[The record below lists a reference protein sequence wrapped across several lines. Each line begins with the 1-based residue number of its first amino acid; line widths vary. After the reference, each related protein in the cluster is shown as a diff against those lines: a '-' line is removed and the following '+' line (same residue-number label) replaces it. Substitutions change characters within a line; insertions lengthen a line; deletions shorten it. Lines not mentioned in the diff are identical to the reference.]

1 MPSPDGPPLSRAARL
16 LTVGRWLCGR
26 SLEQS
31 YECAQQ
37 AVRAAEL
44 SGETDLLAQALN
56 LQATIEIDL
65 GLSQLAH
72 QKLLR
77 VQQLA
82 EDIGDAAMRVKAA
95 NNLGLLH
102 MMRGEIRDALREFQ
116 VGYRILQEDADII
129 PLTLAGRIL
138 VNLAASYN
146 LWNEPD
152 KALHTL
158 DRLSQ
163 FSAVASEV
171 QVYSELTRA
180 HAALLLA
187 QHHRTLGHAGRTA
200 EYLHAAEEHLRRADQ
215 LGDPLSPWSIACE
228 REMLWADWLVQ
239 HGRQAQAEQMLRRA
253 MASAQGHHRYGEIR
267 ARLALARLLDDPEQA
282 ITLLREALDLS
293 RSSGISQMDSE
304 LLEQL
309 AARYEARG
317 EWRQALDVQKE
328 RVAELQRCNHLLSR
342 ENIEFVQAVHD
353 AVMLTG
359 DPLQGRLR
367 QAEHEARTD
376 GLTGLHNRRAIEE
389 KLPGLIGRLTLPG
402 HSLHVILADID
413 HFKVINDTYS
423 HLFGDEVLRRIA
435 QLFRQAGHRTFAARY
450 GGEELL
456 LAAEDLSDRE
466 AQGLAEQLRQQ
477 VMALRWDDPPAAVT
491 ISLGLTRARPDDTGV
506 SLLGRADQALYQAK
520 EQGRNRTVVLGP
532 DEFPLPDAPSPYQP
546 RM

>member
-1 MPSPDGPPLSRAARL
+1 MPSPAGPPLSRAARL
-16 LTVGRWLCGR
+16 LAAARWLCGR
-26 SLEQS
+26 SLERS
-31 YECAQQ
+31 YIWVQE
-37 AVRAAEL
+37 AARVVES

-56 LQATIEIDL
+56 FQATIEIDL

-102 MMRGEIRDALREFQ
+102 VMRGEIRDAMRELQ
-116 VGYRILQEDADII
+116 AGYQIVQQEAGAI
-129 PLTLAGRIL
+129 PPTLTGRIIIN
-138 VNLAASYN
+138 VAAAYN
-146 LWNEPD
+146 LWNEPE

-163 FSAVASEV
+163 FSILAPEM

-180 HAALLLA
+180 HANLLLA
-187 QHHRTLGHAGRTA
+187 QHHRTLGQPGHTA
-200 EYLHAAEEHLRRADQ
+200 EHLDMAEQSLRRSDHLQ
-215 LGDPLSPWSIACE
+215 DPLSPWVVHCE
-228 REMLWADWLVQ
+228 RELLWADWLVQ
-239 HGRQAQAEQMLRRA
+239 QGRNAEAEQKLRDALTSTR
-253 MASAQGHHRYGEIR
+253 SHYCYGEIK
-267 ARLALARLLDDPEQA
+267 ARLALARLLDDPAQA

-293 RSSGISQMDSE
+293 RKSGITEADGE
-304 LLEQL
+304 LLEVL
-309 AARYEARG
+309 AARYEALG
-317 EWRQALDVQKE
+317 EWRRALEIQKE
-328 RVAELQRCNHLLSR
+328 RVALLQRRNHLLTR
-342 ENIEFVQAVHD
+342 ENMEFVQEAHD
-353 AVMLTG
+353 AVLLKG

-367 QAEHEARTD
+367 KAEYEARTD
-376 GLTGLHNRRAIEE
+376 SLTGLHNRRAIEE
-389 KLPGLIGRLTLPG
+389 KLPGLIGRLTLTG

-413 HFKVINDTYS
+413 HFKGINDTYS

-435 QLFRQAGHRTFAARY
+435 QLFQQAGRRTFAARY

-466 AQGLAEQLRQQ
+466 AYNLAEQLRQQ
-477 VMALRWDDPPAAVT
+477 VMGLRWDDPPNTVT
-491 ISLGLTRARPDDTGV
+491 ISLGLTRARPDDTAV

-520 EQGRNRTVVLGP
+520 EGGRNRTVVLEP
-532 DEFPLPDAPSPYQP
+532 EEFFAPEPQSPAQP